1 MEIYEGY
8 AVLAYDFKVESS
20 HQDCLFH
27 IEETTEQKEFRWAEA
42 LKRST
47 KDKTF
52 LEKLDFFQQVISH
65 NFAKYDDLKPEPL

>member
-1 MEIYEGY
+1 MEIMEGY

-52 LEKLDFFQQVISH
+52 LEKIEIFQQIMSQ
-65 NFAKYDDLKPEPL
+65 NMA

>member
-1 MEIYEGY
+1 MEIMEGY

-42 LKRST
+42 IKRST

-52 LEKLDFFQQVISH
+52 LEKIEIFQQVMSE
-65 NFAKYDDLKPEPL
+65 NMA

>member
-1 MEIYEGY
+1 MEIMEGY

-47 KDKTF
+47 KEKTF
-52 LEKLDFFQQVISH
+52 LEKIEIF
-65 NFAKYDDLKPEPL
+65 